1 MNTTQLC
8 LIVLMLAAGV
18 IGGTANHLTRAHG
31 GDEPVS
37 YAGNLVVSVM
47 AAFIT
52 PLFLSLAKS
61 TLLDGLSAAG
71 LTGPRPNADVFVFFG
86 FCLVA
91 AFSARVFVRNLTET
105 VLNLTRS
112 QQRLTAKV
120 DDLEGDVGE
129 IEGELEP
136 SVDEDAAEALAP
148 DLAPSA
154 VPPPLPLPLPLNK
167 HHILQALV
175 SRPFT
180 WRSVAGV
187 RKEVGLSRET
197 ATRALEELVQSQL
210 VDKKPSKSGAW
221 LYRITAGGRAALGLQ
236 PFIEGPAR
244 PPAGTR
250 S

>member
-1 MNTTQLC
+1 MNEAQFW
-8 LIVLMLAAGV
+8 LIGVMLAAGL
-18 IGGTANHLTRAHG
+18 IGGTANHLTRADG

-37 YAGNLVVSVM
+37 FTGNLVVSVM

-61 TLLDGLSAAG
+61 TLLDGLSAGG
-71 LTGPRPNADVFVFFG
+71 LTGPRANADVFVFFG

-112 QQRLTAKV
+112 QQRLKAKV

-136 SVDEDAAEALAP
+136 TINEEAAEALISDIA
-148 DLAPSA
+148 
-154 VPPPLPLPLPLNK
+154 PPPSSLTLPLNK

-197 ATRALEELVQSQL
+197 ATGALEELVQSQL
-210 VDKKPSKSGAW
+210 VDKRPSKSGAW

-236 PFIEGPAR
+236 PTPLTGPT
-244 PPAGTR
+244 GTQG
-250 S
+250 